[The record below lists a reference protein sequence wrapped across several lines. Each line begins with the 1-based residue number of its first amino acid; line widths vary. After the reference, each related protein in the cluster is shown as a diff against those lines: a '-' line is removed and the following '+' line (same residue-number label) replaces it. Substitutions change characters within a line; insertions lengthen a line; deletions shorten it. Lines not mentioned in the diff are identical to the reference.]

1 MRGRPRVPRP
11 AGTSR
16 PRRPPAPPF
25 GLVVAALAVAGVVG
39 GILLVAA
46 LPGGDPGSGSDSS
59 PSRAAVV
66 SPSPDPTPTPTPSPT
81 PVPSPTPSP
90 TPEATAVPPGEVAD
104 LCEVFFEI
112 PCGLGPG
119 RYAPSR
125 FSPAFDVELGEGWSN
140 AEHRADLVY
149 LVREEGAMTFAGA
162 IREAYPDGRTVEP
175 RARAKDVVAAFVA
188 TDGVGST
195 RPADVRIDGRRG
207 LSVDL
212 TPLDDEPILL
222 FATDGGAFRL
232 EADRTT
238 RVVVLD
244 IKGDTILLAIE
255 PDEGHDLRDLLGV
268 VDPVAGTI
276 RWR

>member
-1 MRGRPRVPRP
+1 
-11 AGTSR
+11 
-16 PRRPPAPPF
+16 
-25 GLVVAALAVAGVVG
+25 LVVAALAVAGVVG

-46 LPGGDPGSGSDSS
+46 LPGGDPGAGSDAS
-59 PSRAAVV
+59 PSREAVV
-66 SPSPDPTPTPTPSPT
+66 SPSPVPTPTPSPSRT
-81 PVPSPTPSP
+81 PVPSATPSP
-90 TPEATAVPPGEVAD
+90 TPEATAVPAGEVAD
-104 LCEVFFEI
+104 LCEVFFQI

-125 FSPAFDVELGEGWSN
+125 FAPAFDIELGDGWSN

-149 LVREEGAMTFAGA
+149 LVRDEGGMTFAGA
-162 IREAYPDGRTVEP
+162 IREAYPNGRTVEP
-175 RARAKDVVAAFVA
+175 RPRAQDIVAAFVA

-212 TPLDDEPILL
+212 TPIDDEPIML

-232 EADRTT
+232 EAHRTT

-244 IKGDTILLAIE
+244 VKAHTVLLAIE
-255 PDEGHDLRDLLGV
+255 PDEDHDLRDLLGV
-268 VDPVAGTI
+268 ADPVAGTL